1 MEIKGNRHNI
11 MCSLYDLI
19 LACVFKLRLVCREK
33 EKERKRQELEAL
45 ATIKRSSSR
54 VESLKRSQE
63 EKDRQLALMV
73 NM

>member
-1 MEIKGNRHNI
+1 

-19 LACVFKLRLVCREK
+19 LACVFKLSLVCREK